1 MESGHVPTG
10 QQPTAS
16 PEKTKKQLK
25 YEHTRRV
32 KLAAKRFEILKEIK
46 ADSVP
51 TDRANTVLVQKYIVS
66 RIREFEITRRWPETR
81 DREIKKMIAET
92 TYRSQA
98 MEIIAKEKGVI
109 LPDVS
114 DKGFI
119 IRPTNETATKFEL
132 NY

>member
-1 MESGHVPTG
+1 MESEHIPIG
-10 QQPTAS
+10 QQPTAN

-51 TDRANTVLVQKYIVS
+51 TGRANAALVQKYIVS
-66 RIREFEITRRWPETR
+66 RIREFEVTRRWPETR

-92 TYRSQA
+92 TYRSRA

-114 DKGFI
+114 DEGFI
-119 IRPTNETATKFEL
+119 IHPTNETATKFEL

>member
-1 MESGHVPTG
+1 M
-10 QQPTAS
+10 
-16 PEKTKKQLK
+16 
-25 YEHTRRV
+25 
-32 KLAAKRFEILKEIK
+32 AAKRFEILKEIK